1 MVKISFKKFCP
12 GKVSKTPRGGGL
24 KFASLGLK
32 ILTPLIILKGHILSH
47 KLAATVK
54 TPPKFKDQKM
64 YPT

>member
-1 MVKISFKKFCP
+1 M
-12 GKVSKTPRGGGL
+12 SKTPRGGGL